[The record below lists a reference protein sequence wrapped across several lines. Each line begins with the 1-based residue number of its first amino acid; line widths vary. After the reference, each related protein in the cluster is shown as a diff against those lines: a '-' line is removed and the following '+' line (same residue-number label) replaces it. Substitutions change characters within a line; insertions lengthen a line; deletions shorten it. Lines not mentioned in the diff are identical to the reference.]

1 MPIGK
6 SVICGLRNSLKV
18 ANNTLS
24 LIENLVKQ
32 QLLFNLNFYL
42 NRHVGEEENQAM
54 LVCIKKISSEE

>member
-6 SVICGLRNSLKV
+6 SVIFGLRNSLKV

-54 LVCIKKISSEE
+54 LVYIKKVNSEE